1 MFLQEIQC
9 FVAVAECLNF
19 TTAAN
24 RLYISQPG
32 LSKIISNLENDLKVH
47 LFIRSTRSVRLTEAG
62 EQFLVICRDFIRQC
76 EALNSH
82 NPQDSLSLTGSLT
95 IGIGDLNE
103 NRYLPQIINDFTGR
117 HPLCN
122 LSIRRYNP
130 EELLDAVSTGEA
142 DFGVVISYAVPALS
156 LIHISEPTRH

>member
-47 LFIRSTRSVRLTEAG
+47 LFIRSTRSVRLTEA
-62 EQFLVICRDFIRQC
+62 E
-76 EALNSH
+76 NSF
-82 NPQDSLSLTGSLT
+82 S
-95 IGIGDLNE
+95 
-103 NRYLPQIINDFTGR
+103 
-117 HPLCN
+117 
-122 LSIRRYNP
+122 
-130 EELLDAVSTGEA
+130 
-142 DFGVVISYAVPALS
+142 
-156 LIHISEPTRH
+156 